1 MTRSRTITW
10 NDPVESAA
18 YGHGL
23 TGLEFLHRQTSGLIP
38 AAPVADLI
46 GLRGTYVMPGRVTFE
61 YEPREEH
68 YSSLGAVHG
77 GIVTAVLDTA
87 MCAAIQSVLDADV
100 GLATVELR
108 TSFVRPVTLTTDVFR
123 VEGTVVHA
131 GSRLATAEARLVDR
145 AGVLYATASSSAL
158 VLAHE
163 QKHSSLG
170 WSRRVE
176 SWRPTAQRSSRVAAR
191 GLELSGMEY
200 IRAIFGGELPAP
212 PIAELMGFR
221 GVEAEPGRA
230 VFEMEPGPGA
240 LQPDRLGARRRR
252 ADAPRLGDG
261 LRRAHAARGG
271 RPLHDAR
278 GEDELR
284 PPDHGGHRADPL
296 RGNRAAQG
304 LADRDRRRE
313 AHGRL
318 RPVAGA
324 RHDHLLDHVAR

>member
-87 MCAAIQSVLDADV
+87 MSAAMQSVLDADV

-131 GSRLATAEARLVDR
+131 GSRIVTAEARLVDR
-145 AGVLYATASSSAL
+145 AGTLYATSSSSAL

-163 QKHSSLG
+163 QKPSL
-170 WSRRVE
+170 
-176 SWRPTAQRSSRVAAR
+176 AA
-191 GLELSGMEY
+191 
-200 IRAIFGGELPAP
+200 
-212 PIAELMGFR
+212 
-221 GVEAEPGRA
+221 
-230 VFEMEPGPGA
+230 
-240 LQPDRLGARRRR
+240 
-252 ADAPRLGDG
+252 
-261 LRRAHAARGG
+261 
-271 RPLHDAR
+271 
-278 GEDELR
+278 
-284 PPDHGGHRADPL
+284 
-296 RGNRAAQG
+296 
-304 LADRDRRRE
+304 
-313 AHGRL
+313 
-318 RPVAGA
+318 
-324 RHDHLLDHVAR
+324 

>member
-87 MCAAIQSVLDADV
+87 MCAAMQSVLDADV

-108 TSFVRPVTLTTDVFR
+108 TTFVRPVTLTTDVFR

-131 GSRLATAEARLVDR
+131 GSRIASAEARLVDR
-145 AGVLYATASSSAL
+145 TGVLYATASSSAL
-158 VLAHE
+158 LLAAEH
-163 QKHSSLG
+163 KYS
-170 WSRRVE
+170 V
-176 SWRPTAQRSSRVAAR
+176 PAQMVA
-191 GLELSGMEY
+191 
-200 IRAIFGGELPAP
+200 
-212 PIAELMGFR
+212 
-221 GVEAEPGRA
+221 
-230 VFEMEPGPGA
+230 
-240 LQPDRLGARRRR
+240 
-252 ADAPRLGDG
+252 
-261 LRRAHAARGG
+261 
-271 RPLHDAR
+271 
-278 GEDELR
+278 
-284 PPDHGGHRADPL
+284 
-296 RGNRAAQG
+296 
-304 LADRDRRRE
+304 
-313 AHGRL
+313 
-318 RPVAGA
+318 
-324 RHDHLLDHVAR
+324 